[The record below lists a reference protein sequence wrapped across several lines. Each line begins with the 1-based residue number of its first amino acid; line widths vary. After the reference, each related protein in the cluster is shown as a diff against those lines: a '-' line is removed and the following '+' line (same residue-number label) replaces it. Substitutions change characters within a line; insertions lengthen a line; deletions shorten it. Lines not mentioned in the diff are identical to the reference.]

1 MAMTEMQEIPDV
13 KYALSEDGS
22 LVNIEQGHMEP
33 VYIQLHKIH
42 IKHLA
47 EIMKIGFEEDK
58 TSPMLVDYL
67 EQINEQATS
76 LFEFLDSIPNSH
88 PSGLE
93 PEDLV
98 MARKLMIV
106 ANKALSYWGAN

>member
-1 MAMTEMQEIPDV
+1 MSAMEIPDI
-13 KYALSEDGS
+13 KYTLSEDGN
-22 LVNIEQGHMEP
+22 LLNIQQGYMEP

-47 EIMKIGFEEDK
+47 EVMKISVDEDK

-76 LFEFLDSIPNSH
+76 LFELLESIPNSH
-88 PSGLE
+88 PRDLE
-93 PEDLV
+93 SDDLI
-98 MARKLMIV
+98 MARKLMIT
-106 ANKALSYWGAN
+106 ANKALGYWGAN